1 MPSSKVRA
9 FEHDYGTKY
18 RKSVRVKDVFIS
30 DVGDKVFWI
39 DIPDFGG
46 SDAIAGL
53 GLDEAAIR
61 SLDEDSEVMSSFP
74 GDVFRFDIA
83 YVPFDRWSKTNRFD
97 VMRIRCLLG
106 SRFLVTVHDG
116 KSVVIESL
124 IDGYVTDFRSAS
136 KAAVFLVYEMF
147 HHVINSHMKIHRVL
161 QMRLKSIDE
170 KVITADETIV
180 ETAAKLHTEFLVLRE
195 IAHSSRNVLNHLAS
209 RASLFISVN
218 TRPYLDN
225 MSMTLERLD
234 DDLSVDRQIIADS
247 INFYVSVVSYRMNTS
262 IKAMTAVNV
271 IFVPLT
277 LLAGIYGMNFV
288 YMPERT
294 WKYGYP
300 FFWALFFIILVV
312 SVAWLKKRK

>member
-9 FEHDYGTKY
+9 VEHDYGTKD
-18 RKSVRVKDVFIS
+18 RKPISVEDVVIS
-30 DVGDKVFWI
+30 DVGDRVFWV
-39 DIPDFGG
+39 DIPDLDGAG
-46 SDAIAGL
+46 AVAGL
-53 GLDEAAIR
+53 GLSRAAVR
-61 SLDEDSEVMSSFP
+61 SLDEDSEVMTSFP

-83 YVPFDRWSKTNRFD
+83 YVPFSEWSRTNRFD
-97 VMRIRCLLG
+97 VVRIRCLLG

-116 KSVVIESL
+116 RSQVIESL

-147 HHVINSHMKIHRVL
+147 HHVINSYMRIHHVL
-161 QMRLKSIDE
+161 QMRLKSVDE
-170 KVITADETIV
+170 KVTTADETIV
-180 ETAAKLHTEFLVLRE
+180 ETAAKLHTEFLILRE
-195 IAHSSRNVLNHLAS
+195 IAHSSRTVLNHLAS

-247 INFYVSVVSYRMNTS
+247 INFYVSVVSYKMNTS

-277 LLAGIYGMNFV
+277 LLSAIYGMNFLS
-288 YMPERT
+288 MPEYKWR
-294 WKYGYP
+294 YGYL
-300 FFWALFFIILVV
+300 FFWAIFFTTAMVSII
-312 SVAWLKKRK
+312 WLKKRG